1 MLFLPLAAFFFMILF
16 LLLAFVFVLIQIG
29 VISYVFE
36 KVGIAPEYMF
46 LLLLASLLGSYVNI
60 PVKRFVEEKV
70 VEGGVVDFF
79 GFRYVIPRA
88 RYKQESLIAVN
99 VGGAVV
105 PTLISVY
112 LLISRG
118 QIVQMLVATLLVTL
132 VVNRLAR
139 PIRGLGIA
147 VPALVAPVLAA
158 LFSMVLA
165 PANAAPVAYVGG
177 SMGTLIGAD
186 ILNLHKIKG
195 LGAPVASIGG
205 AGTFDGVF
213 LTGIVAVLLAS
224 F

>member
-1 MLFLPLAAFFFMILF
+1 MILF

-36 KVGIAPEYMF
+36 KVGIAPQYMF

-70 VEGGVVDFF
+70 VEGGAVDFF

-112 LLISRG
+112 LLIARD
-118 QIVQMLVATLLVTL
+118 QIVQMLVATLLVAL

-147 VPALVAPVLAA
+147 VPVLVAPTLAA
-158 LFSMVLA
+158 IISVILA
-165 PANAAPVAYVGG
+165 PTSAAPVAYVGG
-177 SMGTLIGAD
+177 TMGTLIGAD
-186 ILNLHKIKG
+186 ILNLHKIRG

-213 LTGIVAVLLAS
+213 LTGIVAVLLAAL
-224 F
+224 